1 MKTIKFMVIAICICM
16 TIIPM
21 MVMAEDPVGEV
32 TPELTEAPIIKETP
46 VMGEVT
52 PELTEVPPAIQ
63 EQINPVFVAI
73 PSELK
78 LTSQTTDRKLFT
90 ITLSNFGEKEVNFN
104 DLKSKYSITQK
115 EAKIQDPGKS
125 IIGKIIDIVNPNT
138 LSQNEEVTLDI
149 SLDGSEKDMYFDD
162 YWLLIRNN

>member
-1 MKTIKFMVIAICICM
+1 MKTIKFIAIALCICM
-16 TIIPM
+16 AIIPM
-21 MVMAEDPVGEV
+21 MVMAEDPIMGEV

-46 VMGEVT
+46 IGEVT
-52 PELTEVPPAIQ
+52 PELTEIPVVQEPFIPAHL
-63 EQINPVFVAI
+63 PA

-90 ITLSNFGEKEVNFN
+90 ITLSNFGEKEANFN
-104 DLKSKYSITQK
+104 ELKSKYSVSQR
-115 EAKIQDPGKS
+115 EAKIQDPEKS

-149 SLDGSEKDMYFDD
+149 TVDGSGQDLYFDD